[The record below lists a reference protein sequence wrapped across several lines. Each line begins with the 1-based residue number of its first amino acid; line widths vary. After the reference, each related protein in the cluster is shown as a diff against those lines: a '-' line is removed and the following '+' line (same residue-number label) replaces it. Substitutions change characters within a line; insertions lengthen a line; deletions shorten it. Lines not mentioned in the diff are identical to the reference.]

1 METTKTNQIVQGVYQ
16 VQKVALIVYRV
27 KVEMKMK
34 TKMKKVDFSF
44 IRMELRV

>member
-1 METTKTNQIVQGVYQ
+1 METTKMNQIVQGVYQ
-16 VQKVALIVYRV
+16 VQKVALIVYQV